1 MPAKPSD
8 NTAYLY
14 FGLLAL
20 LMLASVPAGSVQ
32 TWAWTLLVSALCLL
46 AAGWLLQ
53 WLRGRCEITPAFRH
67 ARWALL
73 ALLLWCLWI
82 GLQLI
87 ALPTGWVQTLS
98 PKAHETQALAA
109 AALGLPL
116 PARLTL
122 SLEPHATLDFL
133 LKSVAWSAAF
143 ALTLLLVDRKQRLAL
158 LLQTLVICGMLQALY
173 GSVMVLSGL
182 EYGFP
187 GNGFPGKKVDNLG
200 VATGTYVNRNHLA
213 GYLNLCLAA
222 GIGLMIARLGGE
234 AVHNWRQRLRSLARL
249 LLGEKARLRIF
260 LIVMVIGLVLTRSR
274 MGNTAFFAGTLIVG
288 ALGLLLMRG
297 APRSTILFLAS
308 MVVLDVL
315 IVGTWFG
322 VDQVMQRIQATEV
335 TSNAENAL
343 PTEDR
348 DEVDRAALP
357 YLNDFRLTG
366 SGGGTFYAVFPRYHS
381 EKLNGYYD
389 FAHNDYVQIL
399 AETGVV
405 GLLLCAAVV
414 LGALWQ
420 ALRAMR
426 VRRDPLMRGT
436 AFGVSMAIC
445 WLLIHSSVD
454 FNLQM
459 PATSFT
465 ATVML
470 ALAWVAASLGRESAP
485 ATRRSQV
492 PGQANALPAQG
503 QPSSLRP

>member
-8 NTAYLY
+8 NTAPMY

-20 LMLASVPAGSVQ
+20 LVLAPLPKGGVP
-32 TWAWTLLVSALCLL
+32 TWAWTVLVSALCLL
-46 AAGWLLQ
+46 ATGWLLQ
-53 WLRGRCEITPAFRH
+53 WLRARCEITPAFRH

-82 GLQLI
+82 GLQI
-87 ALPTGWVQTLS
+87 VTLPAGWVQTLS
-98 PKAHETQALAA
+98 PKAHEAHALAA

-122 SLEPHATLDFL
+122 SLDPHATLDFL
-133 LKSVAWSAAF
+133 LKSVAWSSAF
-143 ALTLLLVDRKQRLAL
+143 ALTLLLVDRRERLEL

-182 EYGFP
+182 EYEFLV
-187 GNGFPGKKVDNLG
+187 KKAYNLG

-222 GIGLMIARLGGE
+222 GIGLMIARLGGD
-234 AVHNWRQRLRSLARL
+234 AIHSWRQRLRSLARL

-274 MGNTAFFAGTLIVG
+274 MGNTAFFASTLIVG

-297 APRSTILFLAS
+297 APRSTMVFLAS
-308 MVVLDVL
+308 LVVLDVL

-322 VDQVMQRIQATEV
+322 VDQVAQRIQGTEIS
-335 TSNAENAL
+335 TNAENVL
-343 PTEDR
+343 PSEDR
-348 DEVDRAALP
+348 DEVGRAALP

-366 SGGGTFYAVFPRYHS
+366 SGGGTFYVVFPSYHN

-389 FAHNDYVQIL
+389 FAHNDYVQIA

-405 GLLLCAAVV
+405 GLLLCGAVV

-426 VRRDPLMRGT
+426 QRRDPLMRGT
-436 AFGVSMAIC
+436 AFGVTMVIC
-445 WLLIHSSVD
+445 WLLIHSTVD

-459 PATSFT
+459 PATAFS

-470 ALAWVAASLGRESAP
+470 ALAWIAASLHQKSASG
-485 ATRRSQV
+485 TRRSQK

-503 QPSSLRP
+503 QPSSLRL

>member
-1 MPAKPSD
+1 M
-8 NTAYLY
+8 TAQTRDSSTPLY
-14 FGLLAL
+14 FSLLAL
-20 LMLASVPAGSVQ
+20 LVLAPLPRASLQP
-32 TWAWTLLVSALCLL
+32 WAWTLLAAALCLL

-53 WLRGRCEITPAFRH
+53 WLRAHCEPTPAFRH

-82 GLQLI
+82 GLQLV
-87 ALPTGWVQTLS
+87 AQPAGWVQLLS
-98 PKAHETQALAA
+98 PRAYEAHALAA
-109 AALGLPL
+109 AALGQPL

-122 SLEPHATLDFL
+122 SLDPHATLDFL
-133 LKSVAWSAAF
+133 LKSVAWGLAF
-143 ALTLLLVDRKQRLAL
+143 ALTLLLVDRRERLEW

-173 GSVMVLSGL
+173 GSVMVLSGV
-182 EYGFP
+182 EYGFLTRKEP
-187 GNGFPGKKVDNLG
+187 YNLG
-200 VATGTYVNRNHLA
+200 VATGTYPNRNLFA

-222 GIGLMIARLGGE
+222 GIGLMIARLGGD
-234 AVHNWRQRLRSLARL
+234 AVHSWRQRLRSLALL
-249 LLGEKARLRIF
+249 LLGEKARLRVF

-297 APRSTILFLAS
+297 APRSTMLFLAS
-308 MVVLDVL
+308 LVVLDVL

-322 VDQVMQRIQATEV
+322 VDQVAQRIQKTEIS
-335 TSNAENAL
+335 TSAENVL

-348 DEVDRAALP
+348 DEVARAALA
-357 YLNDFRLTG
+357 YLKDFRLTG
-366 SGGGTFYAVFPRYHS
+366 SGGGTFSLVFPHYHN

-389 FAHNDYVQIL
+389 FAHNDYVQIA
-399 AETGVV
+399 AETGVI
-405 GLLLCAAVV
+405 GLLLCGVVV

-426 VRRDPLMRGT
+426 LHRDPLMRGT
-436 AFGVSMAIC
+436 AFGVAMAIC

-470 ALAWVAASLGRESAP
+470 ALAWVAASLQQKSASG
-485 ATRRSQV
+485 TRRSQK

-503 QPSSLRP
+503 QPSSSRR

>member
-1 MPAKPSD
+1 MPANPRD
-8 NTAYLY
+8 NSAPLY

-20 LMLASVPAGSVQ
+20 LALAPLPSGSVPP
-32 TWAWTLLVSALCLL
+32 WAWPLLVAALCLL
-46 AAGWLLQ
+46 ATVWLLQ
-53 WLRGRCEITPAFRH
+53 WLRGGCTITPAFHH

-73 ALLLWCLWI
+73 ALLLWCLWLS
-82 GLQLI
+82 LQLL
-87 ALPTGWVQTLS
+87 ALPASWLQLLS
-98 PKAHETQALAA
+98 VKAHETHALAA
-109 AALGLPL
+109 NALGMPL

-122 SLEPHATLDFL
+122 SLDTHASLNFL
-133 LKSVAWSAAF
+133 LKSVAWSLAF
-143 ALTLLLVDRKQRLAL
+143 ALTLLLVDRRERLER
-158 LLQTLVICGMLQALY
+158 LLQALVICGMLQALY

-182 EYGFP
+182 EYGFLI
-187 GNGFPGKKVDNLG
+187 KKEHNLG
-200 VATGTYVNRNHLA
+200 LATGTYVNRNHLA

-234 AVHNWRQRLRSLARL
+234 AIHSWRQRLRSLARL

-297 APRSTILFLAS
+297 APRSTMMFLAS
-308 MVVLDVL
+308 LVVLDVL

-322 VDQVMQRIQATEV
+322 VDQVAQRIQKTEI
-335 TSNAENAL
+335 SANAENVL

-348 DEVDRAALP
+348 DEVSRAALA
-357 YLNDFRLTG
+357 YLKDFPLTG
-366 SGGGTFYAVFPRYHS
+366 SGGGTFFVVFPHYHN
-381 EKLNGYYD
+381 EKLNGFYD
-389 FAHNDYVQIL
+389 FAHNDYVQIT
-399 AETGVV
+399 AETGVI
-405 GLLLCAAVV
+405 GLLLCGTVV

-426 VRRDPLMRGT
+426 LRRDPLMRGT
-436 AFGVSMAIC
+436 AFGVSMAVC

-454 FNLQM
+454 FNLQI

-470 ALAWVAASLGRESAP
+470 ALAWVAASLRRKSAP
-485 ATRRSQV
+485 EARRSYD
-492 PGQANALPAQG
+492 PGQANALPPHG
-503 QPSSLRP
+503 QPSSIRR

>member
-1 MPAKPSD
+1 MPTPARE
-8 NTAYLY
+8 NTPPLY
-14 FGLLAL
+14 FSLLAL
-20 LMLASVPAGSVQ
+20 LVLAPLPKGGAP
-32 TWAWTLLVSALCLL
+32 TWAWTVLVAALCFL

-53 WLRGRCEITPAFRH
+53 WLRARCEITPAFRQ

-82 GLQLI
+82 GLQLV
-87 ALPTGWVQTLS
+87 ALPAGWVQILS
-98 PKAHETQALAA
+98 PKAYETHVLAA
-109 AALGLPL
+109 AALGMPL

-143 ALTLLLVDRKQRLAL
+143 ALTLLLVDRRERLERL
-158 LLQTLVICGMLQALY
+158 LLTLVICGMLQALY
-173 GSVMVLSGL
+173 GSLMVLSGL
-182 EYGFP
+182 EYEFLA
-187 GNGFPGKKVDNLG
+187 KKVYNLG
-200 VATGTYVNRNHLA
+200 LATGTYVNRNHFA

-222 GIGLMIARLGGE
+222 GIGLMIARLGG
-234 AVHNWRQRLRSLARL
+234 AAIHTWRQRLRSLAHL
-249 LLGEKARLRIF
+249 LLGEKTRLRIY
-260 LIVMVIGLVLTRSR
+260 LIIMVIGLVLTRSR

-288 ALGLLLMRG
+288 AVGLLLMRG

-322 VDQVMQRIQATEV
+322 VDQVMHRIQATEV
-335 TSNAENAL
+335 STNAENIL

-348 DEVDRAALP
+348 DEVDRAAVP

-366 SGGGTFYAVFPRYHS
+366 SGGGTFYVVFPRYHS
-381 EKLNGYYD
+381 EKLNAYYD

-454 FNLQM
+454 FNLQL

>member
-1 MPAKPSD
+1 MPANSRD
-8 NTAYLY
+8 NAPLY

-20 LMLASVPAGSVQ
+20 LVLAPLPKGGVPP
-32 TWAWTLLVSALCLL
+32 WAWTLIVAALCLL

-53 WLRGRCEITPAFRH
+53 WLRGRCEVTPAFHH

-82 GLQLI
+82 GLQLV
-87 ALPTGWVQTLS
+87 ALPAGLVQSLS
-98 PKAHETQALAA
+98 PKAHETHALAA
-109 AALGLPL
+109 TALGLPL
-116 PARLTL
+116 PAWLTL
-122 SLEPHATLDFL
+122 SLDPHATLDFL

-143 ALTLLLVDRKQRLAL
+143 ALTLLLVDRPERLEL
-158 LLQTLVICGMLQALY
+158 LLKTLVICGMLQALY

-182 EYGFP
+182 EFGFLS
-187 GNGFPGKKVDNLG
+187 KKIYNLG
-200 VATGTYVNRNHLA
+200 IATGTYVNRNHLA

-222 GIGLMIARLGGE
+222 GIGLMIARLGGD
-234 AVHNWRQRLRSLARL
+234 AAHTWRQRLRSLARL
-249 LLGEKARLRIF
+249 LLGEKARLRIY

-274 MGNTAFFAGTLIVG
+274 MGNTAFFASTLIVG

-297 APRSTILFLAS
+297 APRSTMLFLAS
-308 MVVLDVL
+308 LVVLDVL

-322 VDQVMQRIQATEV
+322 VDQVAQRIQATEV
-335 TSNAENAL
+335 TTNTENVL

-348 DEVDRAALP
+348 DEVSRAALP
-357 YLNDFRLTG
+357 YLKDFMMTG
-366 SGGGTFYAVFPRYHS
+366 SGGGTFYVVFPSYHTDR
-381 EKLNGYYD
+381 LNGFYD
-389 FAHNDYVQIL
+389 FAHNDYVQIA

-405 GLLLCAAVV
+405 GLLLCGTVV

-426 VRRDPLMRGT
+426 LRRNRLMRGT
-436 AFGVSMAIC
+436 AFGVTMAIC

-470 ALAWVAASLGRESAP
+470 ALAWVAASLRRKSAP
-485 ATRRSQV
+485 ETRRSQR
-492 PGQANALPAQG
+492 PG
-503 QPSSLRP
+503 QPSDDPAHWQPSSARP